1 MTRPQLQPNLLFY
14 AQTLFCAKHEDITPD
29 ISWHRWNLT
38 CKGASGPVTYKI
50 VCSSAKQHRRVEN
63 VSSAHFPFKLV
74 SVSSREYMKTEV
86 SADWFA
92 YNTQN
97 NTLRRF
103 VYFTP
108 ENMHGHEQQS
118 RETIDFDVLSI
129 HCRAYID
136 FKSAKVNQGQ
146 GVFIPVYFRVPF
158 QLQNKLNS
166 IERQTGASL
175 ELIL

>member
-63 VSSAHFPFKLV
+63 VSRAPFPFKLV

-92 YNTQN
+92 YNSEHTKQY
-97 NTLRRF
+97 T
-103 VYFTP
+103 
-108 ENMHGHEQQS
+108 
-118 RETIDFDVLSI
+118 ETICLFHTWEHAWS
-129 HCRAYID
+129 RAAVTRDYRLWRFIN
-136 FKSAKVNQGQ
+136 SLPSLHRLQICQGQ
-146 GVFIPVYFRVPF
+146 PGPRGFYSGVFSRAISTP
-158 QLQNKLNS
+158 K
-166 IERQTGASL
+166 
-175 ELIL
+175 